1 MKIRVNLQI
10 FIFIIIFIFTKQIK
24 IYSILMLFAI
34 IHELGHMLVGILL
47 GFKISSIELMPF
59 GVSIVFDV
67 NYKNYNKKIKNGNL
81 INLKKLLIVLA
92 GPITNLIFVIIFII
106 SDLNLFNIENEI
118 IVYANILICL
128 FNLIPIYPLD
138 GGRIIKNVL
147 HIVFGIKK
155 SYQYTNLISNIMII
169 VLTMTASILILFV
182 KNIAILFIIIY
193 LWILVIK
200 QNKIYENK
208 KRILEMI

>member
-81 INLKKLLIVLA
+81 INLKKLLIALA

-200 QNKIYENK
+200 QNRIYENK